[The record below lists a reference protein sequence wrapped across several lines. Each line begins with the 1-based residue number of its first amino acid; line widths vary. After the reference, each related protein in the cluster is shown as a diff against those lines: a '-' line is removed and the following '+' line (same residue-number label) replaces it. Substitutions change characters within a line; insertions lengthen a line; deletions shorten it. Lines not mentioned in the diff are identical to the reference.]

1 MDSVASNVPQFLCA
15 FSREIGMVERAR
27 EFSLKPGIPEARPGT
42 QHPKLKNSFLN
53 IDTRFPIK
61 FGLFSVNYTFG
72 IREKEKPPVLVE
84 QGNTTEDF
92 SIIQDA
98 LAKAAMEENTANG
111 GGEN

>member
-1 MDSVASNVPQFLCA
+1 M
-15 FSREIGMVERAR
+15 
-27 EFSLKPGIPEARPGT
+27 
-42 QHPKLKNSFLN
+42 
-53 IDTRFPIK
+53 
-61 FGLFSVNYTFG
+61 
-72 IREKEKPPVLVE
+72 REKEKPFVLVE